1 MRAFRTIV
9 VVAALAGGTVLALL
23 RSFEGRD
30 RARQETVEGTNRLPG
45 ETIRRWVWSIAVLL
59 LVGGVGGILIVL
71 AGLVP
76 IKASSRHWT
85 ITAWFLNFT
94 MERSVATHSLTIK
107 QPDLDDPGLLAQGA
121 THYEFGCR
129 PCHGAPESPQPVIAQ
144 QMTPAP
150 PYLPWVV
157 GEWRERELFYI
168 VKHGVKFTG
177 MPAWPSQQRNDEIW
191 AMVAFLRQLPHLTPE
206 NYQQLAHGKAGNTTG
221 IDGLSA
227 VPDTLRVHLESCAR
241 CHGGDGRGRGL
252 GTFPVIAG
260 QRAIYLAESL
270 LAYAR
275 RERQSGIMQP
285 VAAALSSGAIKEIA
299 RYYASLPGGL
309 GGERNPEI
317 ELQAADSAKTGAIDR
332 GREIAR
338 RGIPEQRLPACAAC
352 HGPGPASRNPIYPQL
367 AGQHP
372 QYLALQLKL
381 FQSGSRGGTPYAHIM
396 ASIASRLHPEQINDL
411 AQYYSSLAPA
421 TNKSKP

>member
-1 MRAFRTIV
+1 V
-9 VVAALAGGTVLALL
+9 K
-23 RSFEGRD
+23 
-30 RARQETVEGTNRLPG
+30 
-45 ETIRRWVWSIAVLL
+45 RWLWSIAVLL
-59 LVGGVGGILIVL
+59 LVGGFGGILVVI

-94 MERSVATHSLTIK
+94 MERSVVTRSFTIK

-150 PYLPWVV
+150 PHLPWVV
-157 GEWRERELFYI
+157 AEWRERELFYI

-177 MPAWPSQQRNDEIW
+177 MPAWPSQQRDDEVW
-191 AMVAFLRQLPHLTPE
+191 AMVAFLRQLPRLTPE
-206 NYQQLAHGKAGNTTG
+206 KYQQLAHGTAGTMAG
-221 IDGLSA
+221 IDELSA

-241 CHGGDGRGRGL
+241 CHGIDGRGRGL
-252 GTFPVIAG
+252 ATFPVIAG
-260 QRAIYLAESL
+260 QRPAYLEETL

-285 VAAALSSGAIKEIA
+285 VAAALPRDTIREIA
-299 RYYASLPGGL
+299 RHYADLPGGL
-309 GGERNPEI
+309 GTERNPEGKP
-317 ELQAADSAKTGAIDR
+317 AGFDSADFAAIER
-332 GREIAR
+332 GREIAT
-338 RGIPEQRLPACAAC
+338 RGIPRQRLPACAAC

-367 AGQHP
+367 AGQHA

-381 FQSGSRGGTPYAHIM
+381 LKSNSRGGTPYAHIM
-396 ASIASRLHPEQINDL
+396 RSIASRLQPEQLNDVAL
-411 AQYYSSLAPA
+411 YYSSIAPA
-421 TNKSKP
+421 TKPNP